1 MRFLKFTY
9 IASALILGLTDCVN
23 GSTTLG
29 TAGSTSQYIG
39 DMSRSQARYII
50 THITRYPSK
59 PLHIIKLPVMTF
71 DLTMNEEAIKAVLQ
85 ANFALV
91 QQCFSGSRTLTNVLI
106 RGADSFDQV
115 VASAPESMRPT
126 VVRVLNQ
133 VIHETF
139 DRLAGKTVYIDN
151 MSTFPIPMHAS
162 THGVRYLKTNTI
174 IGPDPFNRL
183 GANTLIVTV
192 AEDALSRQMAR
203 FIRGLNPTEGAPVI
217 GASAAAARPQSPR
230 TVAPSGSSAVVA
242 SANAEAPSSA
252 ASLELSEEEQALLDA
267 FYAAESATAAAA
279 LAAEE
284 QARIVARFFDDE
296 LSAAAAAALA
306 AEEKARIRTLVDDLA
321 AHQFSSSAAISGLS
335 PEDQAAA
342 IAALYAAQA
351 SPAAAEPSSGHPAPP
366 AAESL
371 SREVRPAMPY
381 LTGRLFD
388 GDLVPA
394 FSAAP
399 IRPVSPAAQ
408 DDDLRDI
415 AAAIEA
421 AEERDRTVAA
431 IWEAT
436 GGDITLFAQLLPLLE
451 YDEETTARYF
461 ARYVVTPI

>member
-9 IASALILGLTDCVN
+9 IASSLILGPTDSVN

-29 TAGSTSQYIG
+29 TDRSTSQYIG
-39 DMSRSQARYII
+39 DISMSQARYII
-50 THITRYPSK
+50 THITRYPSE

-174 IGPDPFNRL
+174 IGPDPFKRL

-284 QARIVARFFDDE
+284 
-296 LSAAAAAALA
+296 
-306 AEEKARIRTLVDDLA
+306 KARIRTLVDELA

-388 GDLVPA
+388 GDLVPVDQSTVSDPRAASIASREA
-394 FSAAP
+394 FSAP
-399 IRPVSPAAQ
+399 IRPVSRAAQ

-415 AAAIEA
+415 DAAIED
-421 AEERDRTVAA
+421 AEERDSTVAA

-436 GGDITLFAQLLPLLE
+436 GGDITLFAQLLHE
-451 YDEETTARYF
+451 MGIAEGTIS
-461 ARYVVTPI
+461 RYVEKYLLLP

>member
-29 TAGSTSQYIG
+29 TARSTSQYIG
-39 DMSRSQARYII
+39 DISMSQARYII
-50 THITRYPSK
+50 THITRYPSEAV
-59 PLHIIKLPVMTF
+59 HIIKLPVMKF
-71 DLTMNEEAIKAVLQ
+71 DPAMNEEDIRAVLR

-91 QQCFSGSRTLTNVLI
+91 KQCLSRNSNLANVLI
-106 RGADSFDQV
+106 RGAESFDQI
-115 VASAPESMRPT
+115 VASAPATLRQT
-126 VVRVLNQ
+126 VVGVLNQ

-139 DRLAGKTVYIDN
+139 DGLAGKTVYIDN

-162 THGVRYLKTNTI
+162 THGAKYLQTNTI
-174 IGPDPFNRL
+174 IGPDPFWRL
-183 GANTLIVTV
+183 GSNTLIVTV
-192 AEDALSRQMAR
+192 AEDALSSEMAR
-203 FIRGLNPTEGAPVI
+203 FISGLDPPVI

-230 TVAPSGSSAVVA
+230 TVAPSGSSAVVV
-242 SANAEAPSSA
+242 SAEAAAPSSA
-252 ASLELSEEEQALLDA
+252 ASLELSEEEQAFLDA

-306 AEEKARIRTLVDDLA
+306 AEEKARIRALVDELA

-351 SPAAAEPSSGHPAPP
+351 SPAAAQPSSGHPAPP

-371 SREVRPAMPY
+371 SSEVRPAMPY

-399 IRPVSPAAQ
+399 IRPVSRAAQ

-415 AAAIEA
+415 AA

-436 GGDITLFAQLLPLLE
+436 GGDITLFAQLLHE
-451 YDEETTARYF
+451 MGIAKGTIS
-461 ARYVVTPI
+461 RYVVKYLSLP